1 MKMKPP
7 VQLGQVIQYDIT
19 GQGHDGVGVGKYEGF
34 TVFVPLAVPGET
46 IKARITEV
54 KNKYARARLLEVVKA
69 HPDRADPLCP
79 VYEACGGC
87 QSQHLSYE
95 AQLRHKRQQV
105 EDAFTRIGGLTDV
118 VIHPVIGMEKP
129 WRYRNKAQVPFGQR
143 GGRVVAGFY
152 ASGTHEIIDM
162 EACLIQH
169 PANDRAVAKVKELV
183 QELGILPYDEITHEG
198 ILRHVMVRTGFATG
212 EMMIVLVTNGERLP
226 HQKELVKRLTAALP
240 ELKSLVQNINN
251 RRTNVILGRE
261 NCLLWGEEVIHDR
274 IGDVTFA
281 ISPHSFFQVN
291 SIQTKVLYD
300 QVKKYADLT
309 GKETVVDAYC
319 GIGTIALYLAR
330 KAAWVYGVEIV
341 PEAIRDARRNALLNG
356 MDHVHFET
364 GAAEE
369 VMPRWYSQGIRPD
382 VVVVDPPRK
391 GCDPALLDAVSRME
405 PDRLVYVS
413 CNPATLARDAK
424 ILNEKGYR
432 PLEVQPVDMFPQTG
446 HVECVALFV
455 RENGSAKPVG
465 ADVAG

>member
-1 MKMKPP
+1 
-7 VQLGQVIQYDIT
+7 
-19 GQGHDGVGVGKYEGF
+19 
-34 TVFVPLAVPGET
+34 
-46 IKARITEV
+46 
-54 KNKYARARLLEVVKA
+54 
-69 HPDRADPLCP
+69 
-79 VYEACGGC
+79 
-87 QSQHLSYE
+87 
-95 AQLRHKRQQV
+95 V

-183 QELGILPYDEITHEG
+183 QELGILPYDELTHEG

-226 HQKELVKRLTAALP
+226 HRKELVKRLTAAFP
-240 ELKSLVQNINN
+240 ELKSLVQNIND

-261 NCLLWGEEVIHDR
+261 NRLLWGEEVIHDR
-274 IGDVTFA
+274 IGDVIFA

-291 SIQTKVLYD
+291 PVQTKVLYD

-319 GIGTIALYLAR
+319 GIGTITLYLAR
-330 KAAWVYGVEIV
+330 EAAWVYGVEIV
-341 PEAIRDARRNALLNG
+341 PEAIRDARRNARLND

-369 VMPRWYSQGIRPD
+369 VMPRWHRQGIHPD

-391 GCDPALLDAVSRME
+391 GCDPALLDAIARME

-413 CNPATLARDAK
+413 CNPPTLARDAK

-455 RENGSAKPVG
+455 RKNGSAKPTG
-465 ADVAG
+465 TDIAGG